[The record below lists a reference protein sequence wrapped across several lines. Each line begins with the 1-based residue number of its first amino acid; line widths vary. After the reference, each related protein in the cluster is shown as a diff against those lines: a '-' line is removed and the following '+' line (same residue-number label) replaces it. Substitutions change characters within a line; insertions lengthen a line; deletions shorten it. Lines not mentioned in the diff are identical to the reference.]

1 METKFILY
9 CLDVE
14 TTNLSHLTGDIIELS
29 IYRLSDDSQKTWF
42 IKPKNY
48 DAIEPDALRI
58 NGHKLED
65 LKLLTKYGQ
74 ETYQDPAKVIVEIE
88 NWMLEDMGSTDDRIL
103 IGQNPIFDL
112 QFMQKLWDENNCKET
127 FPLGKRP
134 FVLDTRQVQLFIDL
148 VNNTRQEYYNLGS
161 LVERWGVKK
170 EKAHRADAD
179 TRMTKDVLLAQL
191 AYIKDIVQM

>member
-1 METKFILY
+1 MDTKFILY
-9 CLDVE
+9 VLDSE
-14 TTNLSHLTGDIIELS
+14 TTGISSDKHEIIELS
-29 IYRLSDDSQKTWF
+29 IYRLSDDNQKTWF

-74 ETYQDPAKVIVEIE
+74 ETYQDSVKVVVEIE
-88 NWMLEDMGSTDDRIL
+88 NWMLEDMGSSNDRIL

-112 QFMQKLWDENNCKET
+112 QFMQKLWAESNSIET
-127 FPLGKRP
+127 FPFGKRP
-134 FVLDTRQVQLFIDL
+134 FVLDTRQIQLFLDL
-148 VNNTRQEYYNLGS
+148 ANNTRQDYYNLGS

-170 EKAHRADAD
+170 EKVHRADTD

-191 AYIKDIVQM
+191 ASIKDIINK